1 MRWLEA
7 DEVEL
12 ALSFW
17 GKEKDESLRAFMASL
32 TEEQRELLRR
42 YRQAKRKLG
51 TLRRWLAEVREGG
64 ILKRKI
70 PVPEWARKDFAYVR
84 VAKEAGLPANS
95 YEEVR
100 EAIKELSLLE
110 RRVLEV
116 VFGLNGEKPLSSRR
130 ATFKLGLPPGYILR
144 VKKMALEKIA
154 KSVRSENSESKFG
167 ENSEHTDF

>member
-17 GKEKDESLRAFMASL
+17 GKEKDEALQAFMASL
-32 TEEQRELLRR
+32 TEEQRELLKR
-42 YRQAKRKLG
+42 YRQAKRKMG
-51 TLRRWLAEVREGG
+51 TLRRWLTKVREGR

-70 PVPEWARKDFAYVR
+70 PVPEWARNDFAYAQL
-84 VAKEAGLPANS
+84 AKEAGLPANS
-95 YEEVR
+95 YEEVKG
-100 EAIKELSLLE
+100 AIQALSLLE

-116 VFGLNGEKPLSSRR
+116 VFGLNGENPLSSRR

-154 KSVRSENSESKFG
+154 ESVRTGKCDYVLPESW
-167 ENSEHTDF
+167 